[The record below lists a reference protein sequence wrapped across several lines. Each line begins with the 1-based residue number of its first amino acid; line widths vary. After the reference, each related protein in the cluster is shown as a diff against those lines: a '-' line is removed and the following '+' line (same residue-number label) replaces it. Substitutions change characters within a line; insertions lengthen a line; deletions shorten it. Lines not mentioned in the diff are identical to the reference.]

1 MKKII
6 NHPALGGDK
15 VDLRKPLPVRKINK
29 DEKSGRE
36 LLAEVGKVYNKSNGK
51 NKDKTNR

>member
-1 MKKII
+1 M
-6 NHPALGGDK
+6 LGGDR
-15 VDLRKPLPVRKINK
+15 VDLRKPLPVPVVKKN
-29 DEKSGRE
+29 EKSGRE